1 MKEMRAELWTNQFIE
16 IECEDKSLFLSEVIK
31 VEKDTVFIRY
41 PFNLNH
47 EPMELFRE
55 RPVTV
60 YFYEDED
67 KYEFACTLEFLNQR
81 VFFLSP
87 LREDVRKVQRRKYFR
102 VPANVPIWLDTE
114 SGERIYV
121 FSDDVS
127 GGGFSFIQED
137 TDPFP
142 IHAPLKGGI
151 QLGQKDDFLFV
162 GRIVRK
168 VKDADGKTKYGVVFD
183 RIADIHRSAIVS
195 FCYKRQIELKKML
208 KDI

>member
-102 VPANVPIWLDTE
+102 VPA
-114 SGERIYV
+114 

-151 QLGQKDDFLFV
+151 QLGQKDDFLFI

-183 RIADIHRSAIVS
+183 RIADVHRSAIVS